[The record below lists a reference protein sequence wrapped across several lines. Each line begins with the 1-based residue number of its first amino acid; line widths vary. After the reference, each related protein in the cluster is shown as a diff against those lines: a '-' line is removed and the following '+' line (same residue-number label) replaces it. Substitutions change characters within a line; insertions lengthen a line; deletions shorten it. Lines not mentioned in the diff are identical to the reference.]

1 MIDGVVGVAEDTQPA
16 GRLYRELA
24 ERLIHD
30 ISDGQYLVGERLPGE
45 RELAL
50 QYGVSRGTVREAIIV
65 LEVLGIVEVRV
76 GSGAHILQL
85 GVGPKAKPKASAL
98 EVCEALLMIGGE
110 AAALAAREVRPEEM
124 AEIES
129 ALDRL
134 GRCGPRQAETA
145 EREFQ
150 LAVARASHNHAVL
163 EMTGRLLDWHAELA
177 ECSAAGA
184 GIRGRANPSLP
195 KAVVEALRSGD
206 PNAARAAM
214 RGHLGDMLDQHL
226 ARAEEADIAKLRRAT
241 ELRRS
246 RFRYA
251 CD

>member
-1 MIDGVVGVAEDTQPA
+1 MARETQPA

-24 ERLIHD
+24 ERLKHD
-30 ISDGQYLVGERLPGE
+30 ISAGQHVVGERLPGE

-65 LEVLGIVEVRV
+65 LEVLGIVEVRM

-85 GVGPKAKPKASAL
+85 EVGPKAKPQASDL

-134 GRCGPRQAETA
+134 VRCGPRNAMMAET
-145 EREFQ
+145 EFQ
-150 LAVARASHNHAVL
+150 LAVARASHNQAIL
-163 EMTGRLLDWHAELA
+163 EMTGRLLDWRAELA
-177 ECSAAGA
+177 ESSAAGA
-184 GIRGRANPSLP
+184 GVRGRAVQSVPS
-195 KAVVEALRSGD
+195 AVVEALRGGE

-214 RGHLGDMLDQHL
+214 RAHLAEKLDQHL
-226 ARAEEADIAKLRRAT
+226 ARAEETEIAKLRRAT

-246 RFRYA
+246 RFKYA
-251 CD
+251 GD